1 MAALSGARYDSG
13 CRTMAGEL
21 PGLLRGVWHP
31 CEAGLQLVDI
41 TRSLFQNSLAP
52 ASRPAY
58 GTGQRHF
65 LEFCRRYRL
74 PVVPASDATPTFFI
88 GHLRRSGLAVASARQ
103 YLAAV
108 RRLNLQLGW
117 PMPAELPPY
126 AATALRRGAAENRV
140 RRQALRVQHLR
151 VLKGRL
157 AVSELSTWYRRC
169 VWAACTL
176 GFYGGLRS
184 SESINT
190 GTRTGAQR
198 ADMQVT
204 DTNCRL
210 RLRIQKTRQHEPP
223 VHVPVPATGTSTC
236 PVRAMADYC
245 QARGMI
251 QTPDQPLFL
260 LERGRSLSCQRLNDI
275 LRHTGRWVLLPL
287 ITDRTGNHGSGG
299 RSVGGRSATAGSLD

>member
-108 RRLNLQLGW
+108 RRLHLQLGW

-126 AATALRRGAAENRV
+126 AATALRGFETRGAAEHRA
-140 RRQALRVQHLR
+140 RRQALTVQHLR

-157 AVSELSTWYRRC
+157 AVSELSTWDRRC
-169 VWAACTL
+169 VWQHARWASMAAYEAANLSTREPALALNELTC
-176 GFYGGLRS
+176 RS
-184 SESINT
+184 
-190 GTRTGAQR
+190 
-198 ADMQVT
+198 
-204 DTNCRL
+204 
-210 RLRIQKTRQHEPP
+210 RIR
-223 VHVPVPATGTSTC
+223 
-236 PVRAMADYC
+236 
-245 QARGMI
+245 
-251 QTPDQPLFL
+251 
-260 LERGRSLSCQRLNDI
+260 
-275 LRHTGRWVLLPL
+275 
-287 ITDRTGNHGSGG
+287 
-299 RSVGGRSATAGSLD
+299 TAGSD